1 MTTKMKSS
9 PVESHTF
16 AGMADA
22 VEAQEQAAAV
32 YSAEELSARLLEPR
46 KTIDAK
52 TQAIEN
58 DSPLFY
64 GVINPTLF

>member
-1 MTTKMKSS
+1 MARR
-9 PVESHTF
+9 PAESHTF

-22 VEAQEQAAAV
+22 VAAQAEAAAV

-46 KTIDAK
+46 KTIDGK